1 MQNNVIELTEKLLR
15 SLDSNYNV
23 IDMPAVVEIISQ
35 LEKVAITKELLQT
48 TRLGKYINE
57 LRKKTTNEALSKRA
71 KELVK
76 KWRNA
81 VLPESNGQ
89 IKQSTSPPLVTQED
103 VNLNQFKASKKR
115 PAKEPPDLNA
125 PPKRPKLNGGIP
137 ELDFSDNSNSSFKD
151 VIAMKQQQQQE
162 PKLQQ
167 QQPQQQPQRD
177 VIIINSDSNSSL
189 PEKGDPPLDQQM
201 PKKRGRKKGSKN
213 HRNLIDEAETS
224 FTNKL
229 AVSRGN
235 SKVKTTQELIASL
248 QNKSSN
254 PAVNSISTTK
264 PKEDLMEKAAK
275 LTERVSMIDQQL
287 NTSGTR
293 SKNSRKLKS
302 ERNERV
308 IESGSVINDKSLLLR
323 KEEEDEEDDDD
334 EDDDDINVVDEE
346 PNDVKRE
353 IKEERESKETENANA
368 NIITSLDV
376 EEALALLPPIDKS
389 VLLEDEDE
397 VQCTCILKETK
408 SDFSVE
414 EDAEPNLLQRR
425 YEFVEDGNC
434 PARDHLQHKYHL
446 DHVTEEQARRLH
458 AVCIPNL
465 NGNRSLP
472 TPKDEPRLL
481 DDGLYADVVP
491 NVTREYLPKDAKCF
505 AGENF
510 KKYSFSEAG
519 VESECGEGGGGVVK
533 SEVSEERTGD
543 DDGDTRCFR
552 EWHDVIA
559 VPSYNGEIFKILPY
573 VIID

>member
-15 SLDSNYNV
+15 SLDSYYNV

-48 TRLGKYINE
+48 TRLGKFINE
-57 LRKKTTNEALSKRA
+57 LRKKTKNEALSKRA

-115 PAKEPPDLNA
+115 PAKEPPDLNVM
-125 PPKRPKLNGGIP
+125 PKRPKLNGGIP

-162 PKLQQ
+162 PKLHQQQ
-167 QQPQQQPQRD
+167 QQPQQQQQQRD
-177 VIIINSDSNSSL
+177 VIVINSDSNSSL

-254 PAVNSISTTK
+254 PAVNSISTK

-323 KEEEDEEDDDD
+323 KEEDEEEDDDD

-397 VQCTCILKETK
+397 VQCTCTLKETK

-414 EDAEPNLLQRR
+414 EDAEPNLLERR
-425 YEFVEDGNC
+425 YEFVEDRNC
-434 PARDHLQHKYHL
+434 PAREHLQQKYHL

-458 AVCIPNL
+458 AMCIPNL
-465 NGNRSLP
+465 NGNCSLR
-472 TPKDEPRLL
+472 TPKEEPQVL
-481 DDGLYADVVP
+481 DNGLFADVVP
-491 NVTREYLPKDAKCF
+491 NVTREYIPKDAKCF
-505 AGENF
+505 TSENF
-510 KKYSFSEAG
+510 KKYSFSE
-519 VESECGEGGGGVVK
+519 GGGGGGGGCGVVVK
-533 SEVSEERTGD
+533 SEESEERTGD
-543 DDGDTRCFR
+543 DSDTRCFR

-559 VPSYNGEIFKILPY
+559 VPSYNGEISKILPY